1 MSKKV
6 RMFGNVVFS
15 ILIVSFIYFVVLFA
29 PVVLAGDHE
38 HPNESSRILVKFGK
52 KTSIGSIAAIKAE
65 HKLETLCIVPKIRVH
80 VLKVL
85 EREKPARAI
94 IDILRAHPHVVYVEQ
109 DFAASAL
116 YEPDDALISQ
126 QWFLSH
132 IQAFDAWELWRGDPS
147 AVVAILDTGVD
158 HEHPDLQECIIPGW
172 NFDVFSSAYNT
183 SNADDDN
190 GHGTHVAGIAA
201 ALTDNFIGISSVAF
215 DASILPVK
223 VLDAEGNGYYSAVAS
238 GIIWA
243 ADHGAKVIN
252 LSLGGTSFSSTLQ
265 DAVNY
270 ANTVGALVIAAAGNS
285 GDNTTYYPAG
295 CENAMAIG
303 ATDQSDQR
311 ALFSS
316 YGAIVSVVAPGMNI
330 FSTFWSAGEGST
342 YVDASGTS
350 QAAPMVS
357 GLAALLFSQDLS
369 RTNNIVRNLIERSAD
384 DIGPS
389 GWGSE
394 TGYGRIN
401 AYSAF
406 VGDLMGVVNDSGTY
420 EPIPNATIIAFQDKI
435 AVANTEADL
444 DGSYRIPDFPSG
456 TYDVEASAEGYEPVM
471 ETGFFVSP
479 AEDNELNFALGSLGT
494 ISGKVYTRKRCI
506 AGATVEAKQGEI
518 AICSAVSDSFG
529 NYVLFNLA
537 AGNYEVTAS
546 ADGYESKT
554 EENITVYS
562 GSDTSG
568 IDFNLAKTKIDNK
581 SPRPKK

>member
-1 MSKKV
+1 M

-15 ILIVSFIYFVVLFA
+15 ILIVFFIYFVVLFT
-29 PVVLAGDHE
+29 PVVQAGDHE

-52 KTSIGSIAAIKAE
+52 KTSPWSMAAIKAE
-65 HKLETLCIVPKIRVH
+65 LKLETLCIVPKIRVH
-80 VLKVL
+80 VLKVP
-85 EREKPARAI
+85 EREKPAREI
-94 IDILRAHPHVVYVEQ
+94 IDILRAHPHVAYVEQ

-126 QWFLSH
+126 QWFFSH

-147 AVVAILDTGVD
+147 VVIAILDTGVD

-183 SNADDDN
+183 SNADDDS

-201 ALTDNFIGISSVAF
+201 ALTDNYTGISSVAF
-215 DASILPVK
+215 EASILPVK

-252 LSLGGTSFSSTLQ
+252 LSLGGTSVSSTLQ

-270 ANTVGALVIAAAGNS
+270 ANIVGALVIAAAGNS
-285 GDNTTYYPAG
+285 GDNTIYYPAG

-303 ATDQSDQR
+303 ATDQSDQI

-330 FSTFWSAGEGST
+330 LSTFWNADEGST
-342 YVDASGTS
+342 YVEASGTS

-369 RTNNIVRNLIERSAD
+369 RTNDIVRNIIERSAD

-389 GWGSE
+389 GWDTE
-394 TGYGRIN
+394 TGHGRIN

-406 VGDLMGVVNDSGTY
+406 VGDLTGIVSDLGTSG
-420 EPIPNATIIAFQDKI
+420 PIPYATVIVFQDEI
-435 AVANTEADL
+435 AVASAEADL
-444 DGSYRIPDFPSG
+444 DGFYQIPNLPSG
-456 TYDVEASAEGYEPVM
+456 TYDLKASAEGYEPVM

-479 AEDNELNFALGSLGT
+479 AEDNELDFALGLLGT
-494 ISGKVYTRKRCI
+494 ISGKVYTKKRPI
-506 AGATVEAKQGEI
+506 AGATVEAKQGEVTV
-518 AICSAVSDSFG
+518 CSTISDSSG
-529 NYVLFNLA
+529 NYILLNLNT
-537 AGNYEVTAS
+537 GNYDVTAS

-554 EENITVYS
+554 EEGVTVYL
-562 GSDTSG
+562 GNDTSG
-568 IDFNLAKTKIDNK
+568 IDFNLAKTKPDNK
-581 SPRPKK
+581 PPRPKK